1 MYYQQARQFIEKL
14 IRLQR
19 GMKSQGFVRHDYG
32 AVSQSIGELEKYL
45 KTYRYDSDDK
55 MRSFWQ
61 RKEEHIRIL
70 LPGQNHPG
78 YQNIIDEFITLK
90 NQ

>member
-19 GMKSQGFVRHDYG
+19 GMKKQGFVRHDYG

-45 KTYRYDSDDK
+45 KAYPYDSDDK

-61 RKEEHIRIL
+61 RKETYIRTL
-70 LPGQNHPG
+70 LPGQNHAA
-78 YQNIIDEFITLK
+78 YQSIINEFITLK

>member
-14 IRLQR
+14 ISLQR

-32 AVSQSIGELEKYL
+32 AVIQSIDELEKYL
-45 KTYRYDSDDK
+45 NTYRYDTDDK

-61 RKEEHIRIL
+61 RKENHIRTL
-70 LPGQNHPG
+70 LPGQKHSAFKSILN
-78 YQNIIDEFITLK
+78 EFITLK
-90 NQ
+90 DQ